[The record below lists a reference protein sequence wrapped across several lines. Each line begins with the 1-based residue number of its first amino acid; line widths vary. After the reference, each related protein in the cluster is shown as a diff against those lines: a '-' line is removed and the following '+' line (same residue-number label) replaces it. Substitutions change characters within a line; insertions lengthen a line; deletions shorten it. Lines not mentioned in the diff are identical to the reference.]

1 LAVRHG
7 GVGTEG
13 VGDNNIQDQVAMLER
28 ELLNAATI
36 VTGTTGYWASCRGCL
51 MKTGSIMRP
60 ALMANVAVG
69 YSQGERIQ
77 IMTAAAATHGSGAR
91 KPENF
96 NLQKV

>member
-1 LAVRHG
+1 
-7 GVGTEG
+7 
-13 VGDNNIQDQVAMLER
+13 MLER

-77 IMTAAAATHGSGAR
+77 IMTAAAATHRSGAR
-91 KPENF
+91 NPENF